1 MKNLYKCLHVF
12 LFLLFVEVANAQFDI
27 YLPSEKRIVTAE
39 SFDDWIALRDEYSG
53 YYEYYN
59 DGEQNSQRIYNGKVK
74 IFKRGEDYF
83 VEWDERFESGEDF
96 KNTEIVSIDDGNFS
110 TVSKSGSF
118 KRLLFYGEGGKL
130 SVSYQMRVDGDC
142 CDGACD
148 KLFERVTTSQENE

>member
-1 MKNLYKCLHVF
+1 MKDSYKFLHV
-12 LFLLFVEVANAQFDI
+12 LLLLLFVETANAQFDI

-39 SFDDWIALRDEYSG
+39 SFDDWKALRDEYSG
-53 YYEYYN
+53 YYEYYA
-59 DGEQNSQRIYNGKVK
+59 DGERNSQRTYNGKAK
-74 IFKRGEDYF
+74 IFRRGENYF
-83 VEWDERFESGEDF
+83 VEWDERFESGEDM

-110 TVSKSGSF
+110 TGSKSGSF

-148 KLFERVTTSQENE
+148 MLFERVTTTQGKE